1 MSDSKPFPSQAGIK
15 LTRPIDESKHS
26 MNPRSIA
33 KKNPRSIAKNEDQTW
48 IDFIIRAVK
57 VEHLSDLL
65 ADIVF

>member
-26 MNPRSIA
+26 M
-33 KKNPRSIAKNEDQTW
+33 NPRSIAKNEDQTW